1 MMRKKKSEK
10 NPRSQLRRMR
20 MRYCLTI
27 AGMFLGL
34 SIVFLLAI
42 AMLNLLW
49 DPSPYIR
56 LFMGLMAIAVSLWMT
71 DRYITK
77 NIMSFLLQHFEADDV
92 RPERTDQT

>member
-1 MMRKKKSEK
+1 MKKVAK

-27 AGMFLGL
+27 AGVFLGL
-34 SIVFLLAI
+34 SIAFLLAI

-49 DPSPYIR
+49 EPSPYIR

-92 RPERTDQT
+92 HPERTDQT